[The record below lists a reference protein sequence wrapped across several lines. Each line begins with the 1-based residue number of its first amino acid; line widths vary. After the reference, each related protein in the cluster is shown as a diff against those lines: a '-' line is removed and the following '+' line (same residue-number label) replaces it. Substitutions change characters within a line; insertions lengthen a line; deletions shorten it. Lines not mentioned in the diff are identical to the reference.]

1 MAASSPAVIYM
12 CLFNKQRWLY
22 YTRLISICNRPLI
35 CHLYLST
42 PLSTNPQ
49 MKNPAAGTGSS
60 FNVECSQNQDFFICS
75 NNAVKSE
82 NDSPFLHVLLPS
94 RLSRLIINCRV
105 LACLLR
111 SPRRPRQIKTPHTAD
126 QPRHTISIYMRFE
139 TFSYILQQNSSVSQ
153 VMNYKNSELVWE
165 IKGRGE
171 GKGEEAFWA
180 PPCTRQGCA
189 QSPPHQKG
197 HVSYTGTGISTGTVP
212 GVKEDSPR
220 SGGLRSPTSASE
232 RGPLSRQTLEM

>member
-1 MAASSPAVIYM
+1 MASSSPAVIYT

-49 MKNPAAGTGSS
+49 MKNPAAGAGSS

-94 RLSRLIINCRV
+94 RLSRLIINCWV
-105 LACLLR
+105 SACLLR

-126 QPRHTISIYMRFE
+126 QPQHTISIYMRFE
-139 TFSYILQQNSSVSQ
+139 TFSNILQQNSSVSQ
-153 VMNYKNSELVWE
+153 VMNYKNS
-165 IKGRGE
+165 
-171 GKGEEAFWA
+171 
-180 PPCTRQGCA
+180 
-189 QSPPHQKG
+189 
-197 HVSYTGTGISTGTVP
+197 
-212 GVKEDSPR
+212 
-220 SGGLRSPTSASE
+220 
-232 RGPLSRQTLEM
+232 